1 MMTKSTKKKS
11 LKFLT
16 RKKSFRIKQKKH
28 FTDRKEKK
36 AKKFKTK
43 IKFLLC

>member
-1 MMTKSTKKKS
+1 MMTKSTKKS